1 MNQFGNKIDS
11 LLSTDRICNLIKY
24 SNACAGL
31 GGYIAEF
38 GTYHGGSLEILAKY
52 NPGVSIIGLDS
63 FEGVSEPTS
72 NDFHQQGDLV
82 AMDVRKVIGYFNY
95 VYPAVR
101 IVKGFIPKA
110 FDFFDEHT
118 RFSFVHID
126 LDMENAIYDSLDF
139 VLPRLLTG
147 GMILLDDYKVR
158 STPGC
163 KVAVERF
170 FESHPDIEYTHRQEL
185 KLYNHDNA
193 KTCNQYLIIK

>member
-1 MNQFGNKIDS
+1 MNPFGNKIDS
-11 LLSTDRICNLIKY
+11 LLSTDRIANLIKY
-24 SNACAGL
+24 STACAHL
-31 GGYIAEF
+31 GGYLAEF
-38 GTYHGGSLEILAKY
+38 GTYHGGSLEIMAKY

-63 FEGVSEPTS
+63 FEGVSEPTQ

-82 AMDVRKVIGYFNY
+82 AMDVRKVIGYFSY

-101 IVKGFIPKA
+101 IVKGWIPQV

-118 RFSFVHID
+118 RFSFVHTD
-126 LDMENAIYDSLDF
+126 LDMETPIYQTLDF

-163 KVAVERF
+163 KVAIDRF
-170 FESHPDIEYTHRQEL
+170 FEKHPNLEYTHRQEL
-185 KLYNHDNA
+185 KLYDHENA
-193 KTCNQYLIIK
+193 KSSNQYLIIK